1 MLQNKTI
8 RAISL
13 IIAGGGTGGHLFPGI
28 AVAEE
33 VLATDL
39 NSHVRFIGTGNRF
52 ETSVLNGKGFEQ
64 KHIRVQSLK
73 GKSMVQQIKALASL
87 PWSVL
92 SATWILKKF
101 RPDVVLGVGG
111 YSAGPVVVAAWIL
124 RIPRALHEQNVI
136 PGMTNRLLACFS
148 DRIYVSFAGTR
159 VKASAQKILLT
170 GNPVRKEI
178 VSYQESAPAAARGPV
193 TPENPFTIFIVGG
206 SQGAHRINTAVM
218 AALKHMASKDRIA
231 IIHQTG
237 AADEDIVRKA
247 YTEHNIN
254 GTVKPFFDH
263 MEKQY
268 RKADLVICRAG
279 ASTIAELTVLGK
291 GVIFVPYPF
300 AADDHQA
307 LNARQLV
314 SVEAAELIL
323 EKDLSGE
330 LLSQKIEHY
339 ASSPQKLA
347 SMAANMR
354 KQARPDAAKVIVE
367 DLYELAVS
375 KDKAGVVLGVKC

>member
-8 RAISL
+8 QAISL

-33 VLATDL
+33 VLAAGP

-64 KHIRVQSLK
+64 QHIRVQSLK
-73 GKSMVQQIKALASL
+73 GKTMIQQIKALAFL
-87 PWSVL
+87 PWSL
-92 SATWILKKF
+92 LTATWILRKF
-101 RPDVVLGVGG
+101 HPDVVLGVGG
-111 YSAGPVVVAAWIL
+111 YSAGPVVVAAWFL

-136 PGMTNRLLACFS
+136 PGMTNRLLSYFA

-159 VKASAQKILLT
+159 IKAPTQKIRLT

-178 VSYQESAPAAARGPV
+178 LSGLESDPTSARGPA
-193 TPENPFTIFIVGG
+193 TPDKPFTIFIVGG

-218 AALKHMASKDRIA
+218 EALTHITSKDRLA
-231 IIHQTG
+231 FIHQTG
-237 AADEDIVRKA
+237 AADESGVRKTYA
-247 YTEHNIN
+247 DHTIA
-254 GTVKPFFDH
+254 GTVKPFFNH

-300 AADDHQA
+300 AADDHQV

-314 SVEAAELIL
+314 SMGAAEMIL
-323 EKDLSGE
+323 EKDLTGE
-330 LLSQKIEHY
+330 LLAQKIEHY
-339 ASSPQKLA
+339 AASPEKLA
-347 SMAANMR
+347 GMAVNMR
-354 KQARPDAAKVIVE
+354 KQARPDAARDIAE
-367 DLYELAVS
+367 DLYELAAL
-375 KDKAGVVLGVKC
+375 KGKAASGFRC

>member
-1 MLQNKTI
+1 MLQNETI

-33 VLATDL
+33 VLAAGL
-39 NSHVRFIGTGNRF
+39 NSHVCFIGTGNRF
-52 ETSVLNGKGFEQ
+52 ETGVLNRKGFQQ

-73 GKSMVQQIKALASL
+73 GKTIHQQIKTLASL
-87 PWSVL
+87 PWSIV
-92 SATWILKKF
+92 SATWILRKF

-111 YSAGPVVVAAWIL
+111 YSAGPVVLAAWML

-136 PGMTNRLLACFS
+136 PGMTNRLLSYFA

-159 VKASAQKILLT
+159 IKAPAQKVCLT

-178 VSYQESAPAAARGPV
+178 MSCLESVPITPRDPV
-193 TPENPFTIFIVGG
+193 TPEKPFTIFIVGG

-218 AALKHMASKDRIA
+218 AALTHIASKNRIA
-231 IIHQTG
+231 FIHQTG
-237 AADEDIVRKA
+237 AADEDAARKA
-247 YTEHNIN
+247 YIEHNIV
-254 GTVKPFFDH
+254 GTAKSFFHD

-268 RKADLVICRAG
+268 RRADLVICRAG

-300 AADDHQA
+300 AADDHQV

-314 SVEAAELIL
+314 SVGAAELIL
-323 EKDLSGE
+323 EKDLTGE
-330 LLSQKIEHY
+330 LLAKKIEHY
-339 ASSPQKLA
+339 VSSPQKVA

-354 KQARPDAAKVIVE
+354 KQARPDAAKAIVR
-367 DLYELAVS
+367 DLYELIALS
-375 KDKAGVVLGVKC
+375 GKR

>member
-1 MLQNKTI
+1 MPQNRTT
-8 RAISL
+8 RAMSL

-33 VLATDL
+33 VLATGPS
-39 NSHVRFIGTGNRF
+39 SHVRFIGTGNRF
-52 ETSVLNGKGFEQ
+52 ETGVLNRKGFEQ
-64 KHIRVQSLK
+64 QHIRVQSLK
-73 GKSMVQQIKALASL
+73 GKSLLQQIKTLVSL
-87 PWSVL
+87 PWSVF
-92 SATWILKKF
+92 SAAWILRRF

-111 YSAGPVVVAAWIL
+111 YSAGPVVLAAWML

-136 PGMTNRLLACFS
+136 PGMTNRLLSYFA
-148 DRIYVSFAGTR
+148 DRIYLSFADTR
-159 VKASAQKILLT
+159 IKARAQKIRLT

-178 VSYQESAPAAARGPV
+178 LSCLESAPV
-193 TPENPFTIFIVGG
+193 TPRSPVSPEKPFTIFIVGG

-218 AALKHMASKDRIA
+218 TALEHIASKDMIA
-231 IIHQTG
+231 FIHQTG
-237 AADEDIVRKA
+237 AADEGAVRKA
-247 YTEHNIN
+247 YTEHHVT
-254 GTVKPFFDH
+254 GTAKPFFHD

-268 RKADLVICRAG
+268 HKADLVICRAG

-314 SVEAAELIL
+314 SAGAAELIL
-323 EKDLSGE
+323 EKDLTGV
-330 LLSQKIEHY
+330 LLAEKIEHY

-347 SMAANMR
+347 RMAANMR
-354 KQARPDAAKVIVE
+354 KQARPDAAKTIVE
-367 DLYELAVS
+367 DLYELAALKGKAVS
-375 KDKAGVVLGVKC
+375 RFRC